1 MRRFRL
7 AALSL
12 AAFVSLAVSAA
23 ADAPRRIAPPD
34 LAPEVADR
42 AAAAY
47 DQGTEAYRAGRFEQ
61 AAERFEQ
68 AYALA
73 PAPEA
78 LVQAM
83 RSHARAGH
91 SLRALTLA
99 AMMVERYPD
108 DENGDRFARPLLRE
122 LGARYV
128 RIEAIC
134 VGCSVWVDGMRKES
148 SFFYLEPGTEH
159 VVEARFPSWTVRETV
174 REAAGARRTMEFE
187 APSRVEETASV
198 PPPVVATDDVPTGTS
213 GWSPVVFWSGVGATA
228 VLTGV
233 TVWSG
238 LDTVAGANEY
248 ERMPTQALLDDG
260 RARELRTNVLI
271 GVTAGVAV
279 GTALVGIF
287 ATDWSRGAFHASAAP
302 LAEGGFYA
310 SLGGRLP

>member
-1 MRRFRL
+1 MRPFRL
-7 AALSL
+7 VALSL
-12 AAFVSLAVSAA
+12 AAFVSLAGTAS
-23 ADAPRRIAPPD
+23 ADAPRRIAPPA
-34 LAPEVADR
+34 LAPEVAER

-99 AMMVERYPD
+99 SMMVERYPD

-134 VGCSVWVDGMRKES
+134 VGCSVWVDGTRKES
-148 SFFYLEPGTEH
+148 SFFYVEPGTEH
-159 VVEARFPSWTVRETV
+159 VVEARFPNWTVRETV
-174 REAAGARRTMEFE
+174 REPAGVRRTMEFE
-187 APSRVEETASV
+187 APSRVEEVIPV
-198 PPPVVATDDVPTGTS
+198 PTPVVATDEAPSETN
-213 GWSPVVFWSGVGATA
+213 GWSSVVFWSGVGVTA
-228 VLTGV
+228 ALAGV
-233 TVWSG
+233 TIWSG
-238 LDTVAGANEY
+238 VDTVEGANEY

-287 ATDWSRGAFHASAAP
+287 VTDWSDGAFHASATP
-302 LAEGGFYA
+302 LVEGGFYA